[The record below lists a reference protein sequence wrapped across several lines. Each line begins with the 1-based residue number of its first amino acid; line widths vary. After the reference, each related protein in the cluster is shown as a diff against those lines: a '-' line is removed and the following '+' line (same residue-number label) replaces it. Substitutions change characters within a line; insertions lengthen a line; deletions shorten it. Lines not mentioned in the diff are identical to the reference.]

1 MSNLHFSGFNVVSSH
16 EITHVSWFNQLNPM
30 EIGMFLG
37 YPPKGPYP
45 SPPSPPAPR
54 WTAPGAA
61 RCWRVNAPRAGRRRW
76 ADPGVRPAATCMAR
90 KCRNIWGKKHGKT
103 MERPWNMV
111 FFVFFCVFML
121 LIPFLCVCGCGLWY
135 LRINCK
141 QEVNG
146 KPSSCLIFGWATNL
160 GVVSEKR
167 WWFYSQI
174 LAVHSYKIWVSGEPF
189 QKHPRTSFEGLNEP
203 MGLG

>member
-1 MSNLHFSGFNVVSSH
+1 MKS
-16 EITHVSWFNQLNPM
+16 P
-30 EIGMFLG
+30 MFLG
-37 YPPKGPYP
+37 SISWIPWKSVCFWVIPPRDPTLHRLLHQPRGELRPEQLGAGAWTRQGQDAGGGQIQAWDQLQ
-45 SPPSPPAPR
+45 PA
-54 WTAPGAA
+54 
-61 RCWRVNAPRAGRRRW
+61 WRGNVETYGE
-76 ADPGVRPAATCMAR
+76 
-90 KCRNIWGKKHGKT
+90 RNMEKPWKDHGT
-103 MERPWNMV
+103 WC

-121 LIPFLCVCGCGLWY
+121 LIPFLCVCGWGLWY